1 MQIFLPFKDVYKTAI
16 CLDPRRLNKQ
26 IIECKQ
32 ILNVYRGISKA
43 WMNHPITKMYKNYS
57 AFIEIY
63 MHCLI
68 AVKNGHHID
77 AQKIAMTSHILIPS
91 FITDE
96 YCDNMKRRLYTKDP
110 IFYKDFA
117 IFGKSYENW
126 YFDIENN
133 NWKIYKQNN

>member
-1 MQIFLPFKDVYKTAI
+1 MQIFLPFKDIYKTAI

-32 ILNVYRGISKA
+32 ILNVYYGVSKA
-43 WMNHPITKMYKNYS
+43 WMNHPITKMYKNYG
-57 AFIEIY
+57 AFVEIY

-68 AVKNGHHID
+68 AVKNGHHTD
-77 AQKIAMTSHILIPS
+77 AQKIAGAGYILIPS

-96 YCDNMKRRLYTKDP
+96 YCNNMKRRLFTKDP

-117 IFGKSYENW
+117 SYGKSYENW
-126 YFDIENN
+126 YWDIENN